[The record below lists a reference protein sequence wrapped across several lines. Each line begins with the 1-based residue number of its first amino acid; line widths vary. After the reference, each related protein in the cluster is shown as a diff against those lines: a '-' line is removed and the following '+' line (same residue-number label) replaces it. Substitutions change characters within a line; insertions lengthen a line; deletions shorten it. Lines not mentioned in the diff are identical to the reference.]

1 MFERAEAELVNI
13 LNQTKTTQNRYI
25 LLTSSLWVICT
36 GSVSSNVFVISFDEI
51 VFTSNSVLWV
61 IEMVIRTG
69 SLNSTVAVSFNEI
82 VFTEGY

>member
-1 MFERAEAELVNI
+1 MFARAELVHI
-13 LNQTKTTQNRYI
+13 LNQAKTTQNRYI
-25 LLTSSLWVICT
+25 LTSSLWVICT
-36 GSVSSNVFVISFDEI
+36 GSVSSNVFFISFDEI

-82 VFTEGY
+82 VFMFTEGY